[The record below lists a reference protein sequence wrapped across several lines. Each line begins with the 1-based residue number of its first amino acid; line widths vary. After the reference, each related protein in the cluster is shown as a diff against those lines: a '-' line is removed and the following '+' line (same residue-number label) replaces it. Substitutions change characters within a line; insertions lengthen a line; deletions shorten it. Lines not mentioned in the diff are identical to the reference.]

1 MRYQKLVF
9 ILLFLISSNAFA
21 LPKGSGVKSD
31 PNAQTVL
38 RADQI
43 DADKVENSI
52 VASGN
57 VEITRETT
65 VVKAQEVIYSKNG
78 ATIRAIGNVKIKNLE
93 IGDMYAREAE
103 INDDFSKGSFFD
115 SKIFFNDGSYLFA
128 TRIDRQDE
136 NTSVLHK
143 SIFSICPNDEIKSD
157 YTKAGK
163 ISNLASLRS
172 SKTTIDRQEGKIK
185 GKHTIF
191 RIYDIP
197 VFYTPYSSITI
208 PSKERQSGFLNPSYN
223 RNNILGFGLRT
234 PYYWNIA
241 PNMDLTITPQLYL
254 QNNQIL
260 VENDFRHLTSYGQ
273 YKIKFEAANN
283 QITNTND
290 TTVVKRTDK
299 ELRWSLLGKGEFD
312 FSKNLTADF
321 DVNSLSDRDYMRDY
335 RMNFWAYSLSK
346 ADLNYMNK
354 RDYYVARTVRIQELE
369 NRTYQ
374 KAAPFIMPSLDS
386 HIETKPFFSKEKL
399 ALSSNFT
406 NIHRDDG
413 LLYRRATLTPE
424 AKVPFNIKGNL
435 FDLGARVQNDFYW
448 LENNYKTTPQT
459 ADYQN
464 LQSNYKPELS
474 ANWRLPLIKK
484 SQKNTLMFEPMANIV
499 WSSFK
504 KNVYNLPNEDSNNS
518 ELSVS
523 NLFTND
529 RIFGFDR
536 NEAGQRA
543 SVGAKSSLFNRFG
556 EFGLTLGQ
564 SLRIK
569 DQSQDVQIRGFA
581 DNNKSNYIGQA
592 MYRAKKYFNLS
603 YSFQLNE
610 SNLRN
615 DVNQVTGVFSSKD
628 FIFSADYLLLRRA
641 ANNPEMREQVT
652 LSTTFKTT
660 DRWKTTLAATNDL
673 VSDRML
679 SRSITLLRDGCCT
692 IFSFSVME
700 NNPIN
705 LTKPQ
710 RNFSFLLTFKNL

>member
-1 MRYQKLVF
+1 MRYQKLIF
-9 ILLFLISSNAFA
+9 ILSFLISFNAFA
-21 LPKGSGVKSD
+21 LPKASGVKSD

-43 DADKVENSI
+43 DADKIENSI

-65 VVKAQEVIYSKNG
+65 IVKAQEVIYNKNG

-103 INDDFSKGSFFD
+103 MKDDFSKGSFFD

-136 NTSVLHK
+136 NTSILHK

-157 YTKAGK
+157 YAKAGK
-163 ISNLASLRS
+163 VSDLASLRS
-172 SKTTIDRQEGKIK
+172 SKTTIDRKEGKIK

-197 VFYTPYSSITI
+197 VFYTPYSSITM

-223 RNNILGFGLRT
+223 RSNILGVGLRT

-241 PNMDLTITPQLYL
+241 PNMDLTVSPQLYF
-254 QNNQIL
+254 QNNQVL

-273 YKIKFEAANN
+273 YKIKFEGANN
-283 QITNTND
+283 EITNTND

-299 ELRWSLLGKGEFD
+299 DLRWSLLGKGEFD
-312 FSKNLTADF
+312 FSRNLTADF

-335 RMNFWAYSLSK
+335 HMTFWAYSLSK
-346 ADLNYMNK
+346 ADVNYMYK
-354 RDYYVARTVRIQELE
+354 RDYHVVRTVRIQELE
-369 NRTYQ
+369 DRTYQ
-374 KAAPFIMPSLDS
+374 KAAPFVMPSLDS

-406 NIHRDDG
+406 NIYRDDG

-424 AKVPFNIKGNL
+424 AKVPFNLKGNL
-435 FDLGARVQNDFYW
+435 FDLGARVQSDFYW
-448 LENNYKTTPQT
+448 LDNNYKTTPQT
-459 ADYQN
+459 TEYQD
-464 LQSNYKPELS
+464 LQSNYKPEIS

-484 SQKNTLMFEPMANIV
+484 VQKNTLMFEPIANIV

-504 KNVYNLPNEDSNNS
+504 KNANKLPNEDSNNS

-543 SVGAKSSLFNRFG
+543 SFGAKSSLFNRLG

-569 DQSQDVQIRGFA
+569 DRAQDVQIRGFA

-610 SNLRN
+610 SNFRN
-615 DVNQVTGVFSSKD
+615 DVNQLTAVFSSKD
-628 FIFSADYLLLRRA
+628 FIFSTDYLLLRRGTI
-641 ANNPEMREQVT
+641 NPEVREQVT
-652 LSTTFKTT
+652 FSSTFKTT
-660 DRWKTTLAATNDL
+660 DRWKTTLAVTNDL

-679 SRSITLLRDGCCT
+679 NRSITFLRDGCCT
-692 IFSFSVME
+692 IFSFSVIE
-700 NNPIN
+700 SNPIN
-705 LTKPQ
+705 LNKPQ
-710 RNFSFLLTFKNL
+710 RNFSLLLTFKNL